1 MIIPT
6 MQHELNMMSQ
16 LNVDLVVREVEEL
29 YKDIHDRL
37 HATKNIYI
45 SNSQKELILQLVSIS
60 HDRIKALLGIYIY
73 LHLLHFFMYGFYAH
87 HWSVSTYGYLSKIL

>member
-1 MIIPT
+1 MIIPP

-29 YKDIHDRL
+29 YKDIRDKL

-45 SNSQKELILQLVSIS
+45 SNAQKELILQLVSIS
-60 HDRIKALLGIYIY
+60 NDRIKALLGIDIY
-73 LHLLHFFMYGFYAH
+73 LHLLHLFMYNFHTH
-87 HWSVSTYGYLSKIL
+87 H